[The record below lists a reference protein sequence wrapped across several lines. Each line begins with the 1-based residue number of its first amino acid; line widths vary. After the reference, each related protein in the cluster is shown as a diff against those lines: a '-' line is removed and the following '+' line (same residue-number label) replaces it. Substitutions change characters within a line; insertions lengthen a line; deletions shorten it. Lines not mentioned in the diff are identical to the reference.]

1 VAKSTRVA
9 TTLGSGPLAPR
20 PSNSSGDGR
29 KFRNIRLFAAA
40 LILSVIGANV
50 AAASLGLSGTGSLGV
65 GVQNIT
71 ACDTDGF
78 TIQPI
83 SEYNTGS
90 TAFVA
95 TGIALG
101 SMASACDGKKLTLIV
116 GYTNGGSAATS
127 QITASSVNTTGMT
140 LSVNLPSEQIQ
151 RIVVQISD

>member
-1 VAKSTRVA
+1 MAKSPRVA

-20 PSNSSGDGR
+20 PGNSSGGDR

-78 TIQPI
+78 TIQPV
-83 SEYNTGS
+83 SEYDNAA

-95 TGIALG
+95 TGISLG
-101 SMASACDGKKLTLIV
+101 AMASACDGKTLTLIV
-116 GYTNGGSAATS
+116 GYEDGGDASTS
-127 QITASSVNTTGMT
+127 QITTSSVITGGM
-140 LSVNLPSEQIQ
+140 LLPVNIPSEQIQ